1 MEGYAQP
8 ALGHAASS
16 KLDCGL
22 HFLSERPG
30 DYNRGLAGSVQSALR
45 PQHRACEMLSMAKA
59 GPELWWQ
66 GALLPSGENFVSTGM
81 FHHITCMGTEPDFPI

>member
-8 ALGHAASS
+8 ALGHAANS

-30 DYNRGLAGSVQSALR
+30 DYNRGLVISVQSALR
-45 PQHRACEMLSMAKA
+45 PQHRA
-59 GPELWWQ
+59 
-66 GALLPSGENFVSTGM
+66 
-81 FHHITCMGTEPDFPI
+81 